1 MGRGDNVT
9 YSEKEIKHI
18 LSNYFW
24 MIKEV
29 KRINDELNEIET
41 SVTAQ
46 YGIEATLPKPQGLTS
61 DAIANEVVRRDK
73 KSQRK
78 YDFIQKIKYVQERIH
93 LIEDDREKVVL
104 DCLLDGMSISAISN
118 HMGLSRKHIDR
129 LRDSIVSRMSHMSQM
144 SHNF

>member
-1 MGRGDNVT
+1 MT
-9 YSEKEIKHI
+9 YSDKEIKHI

-29 KRINDELNEIET
+29 KRINDELSEIET

-46 YGIEATLPKPQGLTS
+46 YGIEASMPKPQGLTS

-73 KSQRK
+73 KAQRK
-78 YDFIQKIKYVQERIH
+78 YEFIRKIKYVQERIY

-129 LRDSIVSRMSHMSQM
+129 LRDSIVGRMSHMSQM

>member
-1 MGRGDNVT
+1 MT
-9 YSEKEIKHI
+9 YSDKEIKHI

-29 KRINDELNEIET
+29 KRINDELSEIET

-46 YGIEATLPKPQGLTS
+46 YGIEASMPKPQGLTS
-61 DAIANEVVRRDK
+61 DAIANEVIRRDK
-73 KSQRK
+73 KAQRK
-78 YDFIQKIKYVQERIH
+78 YEFIRKIKYVQERIY

-118 HMGLSRKHIDR
+118 HMGLSRTHIDR
-129 LRDSIVSRMSHMSQM
+129 LRDSIVGRMSHMSQM

>member
-1 MGRGDNVT
+1 MT
-9 YSEKEIKHI
+9 YTEKEIKHI

-29 KRINDELNEIET
+29 KRINEDLCEIET

-46 YGIEATLPKPQGLTS
+46 YGIEASMPKPQGLTS
-61 DAIANEVVRRDK
+61 DAIANEVIRRDK
-73 KSQRK
+73 KGQRK
-78 YDFIQKIKYVQERIH
+78 NEFINKIKYVQERIH

-129 LRDSIVSRMSHMSQM
+129 LRDTIVSRMSQM
-144 SHNF
+144 SHMSHC